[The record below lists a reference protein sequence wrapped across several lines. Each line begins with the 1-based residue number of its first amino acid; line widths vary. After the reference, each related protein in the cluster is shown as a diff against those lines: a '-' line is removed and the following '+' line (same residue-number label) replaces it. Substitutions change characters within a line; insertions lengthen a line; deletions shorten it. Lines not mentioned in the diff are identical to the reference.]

1 MRIALLKMEKDG
13 HLVLPPSQ
21 NIRPKRIQKQAI
33 KHTANTAP
41 GEEIFNPVGALPE
54 LRITIADKVKER
66 TLWNE
71 YIDRYHYLRY
81 TTIPGTYLKYF
92 VYAGNEIVALLGFG
106 ASAWRVAPRDK
117 FIGWSDE
124 KRQKN
129 LNLIINNARFLILP
143 WVFSK
148 NLASKILSTIAKRVA
163 DDWEN
168 LYKYRPVLLETFV
181 EQKRFQGT
189 CYKAANWQYLGLT
202 KGRGKK
208 DRQNKAS
215 LPKKSIFVYP
225 LDKKF
230 KKLLC

>member
-1 MRIALLKMEKDG
+1 
-13 HLVLPPSQ
+13 
-21 NIRPKRIQKQAI
+21 
-33 KHTANTAP
+33 
-41 GEEIFNPVGALPE
+41 
-54 LRITIADKVKER
+54 
-66 TLWNE
+66 
-71 YIDRYHYLRY
+71 
-81 TTIPGTYLKYF
+81 
-92 VYAGNEIVALLGFG
+92 
-106 ASAWRVAPRDK
+106 
-117 FIGWSDE
+117 
-124 KRQKN
+124 
-129 LNLIINNARFLILP
+129 LP

-148 NLASKILSTIAKRVA
+148 NLASKILSTITKRVA

-225 LDKKF
+225 LDKQF
-230 KKLLC
+230 RKLLC